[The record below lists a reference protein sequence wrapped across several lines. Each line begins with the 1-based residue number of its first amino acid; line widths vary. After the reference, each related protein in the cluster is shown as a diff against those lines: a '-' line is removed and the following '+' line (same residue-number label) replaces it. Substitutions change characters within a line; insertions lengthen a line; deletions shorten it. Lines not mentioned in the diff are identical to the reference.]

1 MNFIGDL
8 RSVKKFASRCR
19 LPPFSFLFLTFLVFL
34 TCCSAP
40 KQSTVPADTFTLSE
54 EERLWLQEF
63 FRDLLFKNPG
73 AYTLFGTKPISTS
86 CIYHFTE
93 EDKRQMEEYYK
104 TLSKEEL
111 SKMRKKRYDYDAN
124 YEKWQK
130 MKHRFP
136 IRQYLF
142 GTFALPF
149 DDKVEVLLFVNI
161 EETLRT
167 LLKYYD
173 DFRRVLGRDFDP
185 FKIVFEVENK
195 DSEFWK
201 TVMQHHALQG
211 ILLGFGRDN
220 AWFFE
225 WKLRHKDEKDKMGNF
240 LASLPEKFIEEA
252 DIENYNSQN
261 FLLPIF
267 TIYGLHPDTL
277 LIEKYEKEKERIKSL
292 YKGRNEVDVA
302 LDWLSR

>member
-8 RSVKKFASRCR
+8 LSVKKFVFRCR
-19 LPPFSFLFLTFLVFL
+19 LPLFGFLFLTFLILL
-34 TCCSAP
+34 TCCTAP
-40 KQSTVPADTFTLSE
+40 KKSTVPAHTFPLSQ
-54 EERLWLQEF
+54 EERAWLQEF

-86 CIYHFTE
+86 CVYHLTE
-93 EDKRQMEEYYK
+93 EDKMEMEEYYK
-104 TLSKEEL
+104 SLSKEEL

-130 MKHRFP
+130 IKDRFS
-136 IRQYLF
+136 IHQYLF
-142 GTFALPF
+142 GTFPLPF
-149 DDKVEVLLFVNI
+149 DDKVEVVLFVNI

-167 LLKYYD
+167 LLKYYE
-173 DFRRVLGRDFDP
+173 DFRRVLGHDFDP
-185 FKIVFEVENK
+185 FLTVFEVENK

-225 WKLRHKDEKDKMGNF
+225 WELQNKDEKSRMGKF
-240 LASLPEKFIEEA
+240 LTSLPEKFVEDS
-252 DIENYNSQN
+252 DIKDYSPQD

-267 TIYGLHPDTL
+267 TIYGLHPDTQL
-277 LIEKYEKEKERIKSL
+277 VEKYEKERERIKAL
-292 YKGRNEVDVA
+292 CKGRNEVDVA
-302 LDWLSR
+302 LDWLTR